1 VNMEPR
7 SELELRSLVEL
18 VAHLRSE
25 RGCPWDRAQT
35 HESLKSLLIEEAYET
50 VAAIESGESQ
60 ALQDEL
66 GDLLLHV
73 AFHVQIAQEQK
84 EFTLHDVLL
93 GIYEKVVRRHPHVF
107 GTESPTDVEQIK
119 GRWEEI
125 KRQEGKR
132 LSVTTALPA
141 LIEARKLQERA
152 AQSKKEFSVR
162 PSPAIAARLLATHWQ
177 PHRVPHAPITF
188 DHLQARDIVLDL
200 AAQLALHLIFRLDL
214 LAQRRDLL
222 LCEIPDL
229 LAQIDA
235 GLVQDP
241 LRQRA
246 PNPVDIRE
254 RNIHALV
261 AWQIHSSNPR
271 HISSLSSPGAACA

>member
-1 VNMEPR
+1 MEPR

-35 HESLKSLLIEEAYET
+35 HESLKSLLIEEAYEA

-152 AQSKKEFSVR
+152 AQSNKEFSVR
-162 PSPAIAARLLATHWQ
+162 PSPAIAALLTEADEQRLGTLLFEIVA
-177 PHRVPHAPITF
+177 RARE
-188 DHLQARDIVLDL
+188 LQLDPE
-200 AAQLALHLIFRLDL
+200 LALKRINAQFAQEIEQRLTD
-214 LAQRRDLL
+214 
-222 LCEIPDL
+222 
-229 LAQIDA
+229 
-235 GLVQDP
+235 G
-241 LRQRA
+241 
-246 PNPVDIRE
+246 
-254 RNIHALV
+254 HAR
-261 AWQIHSSNPR
+261 SE
-271 HISSLSSPGAACA
+271 

>member
-1 VNMEPR
+1 MEPR

-152 AQSKKEFSVR
+152 AQSNKEFSAR
-162 PSPAIAARLLATHWQ
+162 PSPAIAALLTEADEQRLGTLLFEIVA
-177 PHRVPHAPITF
+177 RARE
-188 DHLQARDIVLDL
+188 LQLDPE
-200 AAQLALHLIFRLDL
+200 LALKRINAQFAQEIEQRLTD
-214 LAQRRDLL
+214 
-222 LCEIPDL
+222 
-229 LAQIDA
+229 
-235 GLVQDP
+235 G
-241 LRQRA
+241 
-246 PNPVDIRE
+246 
-254 RNIHALV
+254 HAR
-261 AWQIHSSNPR
+261 SE
-271 HISSLSSPGAACA
+271 

>member
-1 VNMEPR
+1 MEPR

-66 GDLLLHV
+66 GDLLLHL

-152 AQSKKEFSVR
+152 AQSNKEFSVR
-162 PSPAIAARLLATHWQ
+162 PSPAIAALLTEADEQRLGTLLFEIVA
-177 PHRVPHAPITF
+177 RARE
-188 DHLQARDIVLDL
+188 LQLDPE
-200 AAQLALHLIFRLDL
+200 LALKRINAQFAQEIEQRLTD
-214 LAQRRDLL
+214 
-222 LCEIPDL
+222 
-229 LAQIDA
+229 
-235 GLVQDP
+235 G
-241 LRQRA
+241 
-246 PNPVDIRE
+246 
-254 RNIHALV
+254 HAR
-261 AWQIHSSNPR
+261 SE
-271 HISSLSSPGAACA
+271 

>member
-1 VNMEPR
+1 MEPR

-66 GDLLLHV
+66 G
-73 AFHVQIAQEQK
+73 
-84 EFTLHDVLL
+84 
-93 GIYEKVVRRHPHVF
+93 EKVVRRHPHVF

-152 AQSKKEFSVR
+152 AQSNKEFSVR
-162 PSPAIAARLLATHWQ
+162 PSPAIAALLTEADEQRLGTLLFEIVA
-177 PHRVPHAPITF
+177 RARE
-188 DHLQARDIVLDL
+188 LQLDPE
-200 AAQLALHLIFRLDL
+200 LALKRINAQFAQEIEQRLTD
-214 LAQRRDLL
+214 
-222 LCEIPDL
+222 
-229 LAQIDA
+229 
-235 GLVQDP
+235 G
-241 LRQRA
+241 
-246 PNPVDIRE
+246 
-254 RNIHALV
+254 HAR
-261 AWQIHSSNPR
+261 SE
-271 HISSLSSPGAACA
+271 

>member
-1 VNMEPR
+1 MEPR

-35 HESLKSLLIEEAYET
+35 HESLKSLLIEEAYEA

-152 AQSKKEFSVR
+152 AQSNKEFSVR
-162 PSPAIAARLLATHWQ
+162 PSPAIAALLAEADEQRLGTLLFEIVA
-177 PHRVPHAPITF
+177 RARE
-188 DHLQARDIVLDL
+188 LQLDPE
-200 AAQLALHLIFRLDL
+200 LALKRINAQFAQEIEQRLTD
-214 LAQRRDLL
+214 
-222 LCEIPDL
+222 
-229 LAQIDA
+229 
-235 GLVQDP
+235 G
-241 LRQRA
+241 
-246 PNPVDIRE
+246 
-254 RNIHALV
+254 HAR
-261 AWQIHSSNPR
+261 SE
-271 HISSLSSPGAACA
+271 

>member
-1 VNMEPR
+1 MEPR

-35 HESLKSLLIEEAYET
+35 HESLKSLLIEEAYEA

-152 AQSKKEFSVR
+152 AQSNKEFSVR
-162 PSPAIAARLLATHWQ
+162 PSPAIAALLDEADEQRLGTLLFEIVA
-177 PHRVPHAPITF
+177 RARE
-188 DHLQARDIVLDL
+188 LQLDPE
-200 AAQLALHLIFRLDL
+200 LALKRINAQFAQEIEQRLTD
-214 LAQRRDLL
+214 
-222 LCEIPDL
+222 
-229 LAQIDA
+229 
-235 GLVQDP
+235 G
-241 LRQRA
+241 
-246 PNPVDIRE
+246 
-254 RNIHALV
+254 HAR
-261 AWQIHSSNPR
+261 SE
-271 HISSLSSPGAACA
+271 

>member
-1 VNMEPR
+1 MEPR

-152 AQSKKEFSVR
+152 AQSNKEFSVR
-162 PSPAIAARLLATHWQ
+162 PSPAIATLLTEADEQRLGTLLFEIVARA
-177 PHRVPHAPITF
+177 RE
-188 DHLQARDIVLDL
+188 LQLDPE
-200 AAQLALHLIFRLDL
+200 LALKRINAQFAQEIEQRLTD
-214 LAQRRDLL
+214 
-222 LCEIPDL
+222 
-229 LAQIDA
+229 
-235 GLVQDP
+235 G
-241 LRQRA
+241 
-246 PNPVDIRE
+246 
-254 RNIHALV
+254 HAR
-261 AWQIHSSNPR
+261 SE
-271 HISSLSSPGAACA
+271 

>member
-1 VNMEPR
+1 MEPR

-35 HESLKSLLIEEAYET
+35 HESLKNLLIEEAYET

-66 GDLLLHV
+66 GDLLLHI

-84 EFTLHDVLL
+84 EFTLHDVLR

-107 GTESPTDVEQIK
+107 GTESPKDVEEIK

-152 AQSKKEFSVR
+152 AQSNKEFSVR
-162 PSPAIAARLLATHWQ
+162 PSPAITALLAE
-177 PHRVPHAPITF
+177 PDEHRLGALLFEIVARARE
-188 DHLQARDIVLDL
+188 LQLDPE
-200 AAQLALHLIFRLDL
+200 LALKRVNAQFAQEIEKRLTD
-214 LAQRRDLL
+214 
-222 LCEIPDL
+222 
-229 LAQIDA
+229 
-235 GLVQDP
+235 G
-241 LRQRA
+241 
-246 PNPVDIRE
+246 
-254 RNIHALV
+254 HAR
-261 AWQIHSSNPR
+261 PE
-271 HISSLSSPGAACA
+271 

>member
-1 VNMEPR
+1 MEPR

-107 GTESPTDVEQIK
+107 GTESPIDVEQIK

-152 AQSKKEFSVR
+152 AQSNKEFSVR
-162 PSPAIAARLLATHWQ
+162 PSPAIASLLTEADEQRLGTLLFEIVARA
-177 PHRVPHAPITF
+177 RE
-188 DHLQARDIVLDL
+188 LQLDPE
-200 AAQLALHLIFRLDL
+200 LALKRIN
-214 LAQRRDLL
+214 AQFAQ
-222 LCEIPDL
+222 EIE
-229 LAQIDA
+229 
-235 GLVQDP
+235 
-241 LRQRA
+241 QRT
-246 PNPVDIRE
+246 
-254 RNIHALV
+254 H
-261 AWQIHSSNPR
+261 
-271 HISSLSSPGAACA
+271 

>member
-1 VNMEPR
+1 MEPR

-125 KRQEGKR
+125 KRREGKR

-152 AQSKKEFSVR
+152 AQSNKEFSVR
-162 PSPAIAARLLATHWQ
+162 PSPAIAALLTEADEQRLGTLLFEIVA
-177 PHRVPHAPITF
+177 RARE
-188 DHLQARDIVLDL
+188 LQLDPE
-200 AAQLALHLIFRLDL
+200 LALKRINAEFAQEIEQRLTD
-214 LAQRRDLL
+214 
-222 LCEIPDL
+222 
-229 LAQIDA
+229 
-235 GLVQDP
+235 G
-241 LRQRA
+241 
-246 PNPVDIRE
+246 
-254 RNIHALV
+254 HAR
-261 AWQIHSSNPR
+261 SE
-271 HISSLSSPGAACA
+271 

>member
-1 VNMEPR
+1 MEPR
-7 SELELRSLVEL
+7 SELELCSLVEL

-162 PSPAIAARLLATHWQ
+162 PSPAIAALLAEADEQRLGTLLFEIVA
-177 PHRVPHAPITF
+177 RARE
-188 DHLQARDIVLDL
+188 LQLDPE
-200 AAQLALHLIFRLDL
+200 LALKRINAQFAQEIEQRLTD
-214 LAQRRDLL
+214 
-222 LCEIPDL
+222 
-229 LAQIDA
+229 
-235 GLVQDP
+235 G
-241 LRQRA
+241 
-246 PNPVDIRE
+246 
-254 RNIHALV
+254 HAR
-261 AWQIHSSNPR
+261 SE
-271 HISSLSSPGAACA
+271 

>member
-1 VNMEPR
+1 MEPR

-35 HESLKSLLIEEAYET
+35 HESLKSLLIEEAYEA

-152 AQSKKEFSVR
+152 AQSNKEFSVR
-162 PSPAIAARLLATHWQ
+162 PSPAIAALLAEADEQRLGTLLFEIVA
-177 PHRVPHAPITF
+177 RARE
-188 DHLQARDIVLDL
+188 LQLDPE
-200 AAQLALHLIFRLDL
+200 LALKRIN
-214 LAQRRDLL
+214 AQFAQ
-222 LCEIPDL
+222 EIEKKLTD
-229 LAQIDA
+229 
-235 GLVQDP
+235 G
-241 LRQRA
+241 
-246 PNPVDIRE
+246 
-254 RNIHALV
+254 HAR
-261 AWQIHSSNPR
+261 SE
-271 HISSLSSPGAACA
+271 